1 MSKTEREVKT
11 KVDDVEKTFYVVKPN
26 RRAQRTA
33 QIEYN
38 KVLREAVESGAYLRK
53 QLHKKLEDDGVWG
66 KDHEDKQQA
75 ILDKI
80 SEKEDQIRSGGI
92 TKEKLKELGID
103 LKKFRA
109 EHRLLIA
116 DRSSED
122 QKTAEAQ
129 AENGRFYSLIV
140 SCVLDENRKPAF
152 SSIDDYEKHGE
163 DDWSL
168 ACVEELANLLYN
180 LDSSYEDNLVEN
192 RFLKKYKIVDED
204 YHFLNEEGERVD
216 HEGRLIDDKG
226 YFINEEGQKVN
237 RKGRPVDEN
246 GDYLDAAPMLS
257 NDGKPITFDEPVP
270 KKKVV
275 AKKTAKK

>member
-26 RRAQRTA
+26 RTAQRTA

-38 KVLREAVESGAYLRK
+38 KVLREAVDSGAYLRK

-66 KDHEDKQQA
+66 KDHEEKQQK

-92 TKEKLKELGID
+92 TKEKLKQLGID
-103 LKKFRA
+103 LKKLRV
-109 EHRLLIA
+109 EHRLLIS
-116 DRSSED
+116 DRNSED

-129 AENGRFYSLIV
+129 AENARFYSMIV

-152 SSIDDYEKHGE
+152 SSIDDYEQKGE
-163 DDWSL
+163 EKWTLD
-168 ACVEELANLLYN
+168 CVEELANLLYN

-192 RFLKKYKIVDED
+192 RFLKKYKIVDEN
-204 YHFLNEEGERVD
+204 YYFLNEDGARVD
-216 HEGRLIDDKG
+216 HEGRLINEDG
-226 YFINEEGQKVN
+226 YFINEEGQRVN
-237 RKGRPVDEN
+237 KKGRPVDEN
-246 GDYLDAAPMLS
+246 GDYLDANPILDD
-257 NDGKPITFDEPVP
+257 DGNPITFDEPVP
-270 KKKVV
+270 EKKVTR
-275 AKKTAKK
+275 KKTTKK